1 MYELLFNGWGGA
13 NLSVRLFTQNLG
25 IRPFLR
31 IMKCLFFFFEKKR
44 GKEKKK
50 TVLPHKSV
58 FIFWKLFLL
67 FW

>member
-31 IMKCLFFFFEKKR
+31 IMKCLFFFFLRKKEEKKR
-44 GKEKKK
+44 KKQ
-50 TVLPHKSV
+50 
-58 FIFWKLFLL
+58 FCRINLFS
-67 FW
+67 FFGN